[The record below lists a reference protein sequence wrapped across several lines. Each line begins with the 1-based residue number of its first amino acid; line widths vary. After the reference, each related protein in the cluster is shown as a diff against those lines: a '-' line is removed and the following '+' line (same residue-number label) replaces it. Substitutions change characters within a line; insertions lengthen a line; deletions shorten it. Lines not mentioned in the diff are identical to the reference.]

1 MQGQLESKKKIGGN
15 HAFFL
20 EIIKQPEFQKEPKY
34 KTMCGIFS
42 QIEHKLRI
50 NKFFEIDL
58 TIKVNVKR
66 ERRFDRPTVIFKFK
80 MRSKICAYIQL

>member
-1 MQGQLESKKKIGGN
+1 MQGQLESKKKIRGN

-42 QIEHKLRI
+42 QIEHKLSLK
-50 NKFFEIDL
+50 NAWLLSVFFID
-58 TIKVNVKR
+58 N
-66 ERRFDRPTVIFKFK
+66 
-80 MRSKICAYIQL
+80 

>member
-42 QIEHKLRI
+42 QIEDKLSLK
-50 NKFFEIDL
+50 NAWLLSLFFID
-58 TIKVNVKR
+58 N
-66 ERRFDRPTVIFKFK
+66 
-80 MRSKICAYIQL
+80 

>member
-1 MQGQLESKKKIGGN
+1 MYNI
-15 HAFFL
+15 
-20 EIIKQPEFQKEPKY
+20 
-34 KTMCGIFS
+34 
-42 QIEHKLRI
+42 KLRI

>member
-1 MQGQLESKKKIGGN
+1 MHTNIANSALKLVYFKAIFYTER
-15 HAFFL
+15 FF
-20 EIIKQPEFQKEPKY
+20 
-34 KTMCGIFS
+34 
-42 QIEHKLRI
+42 
-50 NKFFEIDL
+50 KFFEIDL